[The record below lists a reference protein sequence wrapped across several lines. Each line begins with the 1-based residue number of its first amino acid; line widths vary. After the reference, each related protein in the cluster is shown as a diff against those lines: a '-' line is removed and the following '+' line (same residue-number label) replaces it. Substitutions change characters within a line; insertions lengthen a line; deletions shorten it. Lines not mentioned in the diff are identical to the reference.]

1 MTAVPIPTSP
11 IPLAGS
17 NPKAAATR
25 APAYPRI
32 QSHAGI
38 AASID
43 DLKGFLANESEFN
56 SGIVGSSPQLNRV
69 LHVAQQYAHSSAPV
83 LISGESGTGKELVAK
98 MIHVLSGRR
107 DKPYLQINCAAL
119 SEGLIESELF
129 GHEKGAFTGADSART
144 GKFEAADGGTLLL
157 DEIGEMPQQLQAK
170 LLRVLEQFEFQR
182 VGGNTPVTVNTRI
195 IDTTNRV
202 LSDEV
207 ERNTFRLDLFHR
219 LSVLNLTIP
228 PLRERRADI
237 SELVSAFVH
246 SFQSESVVSIQAI
259 STAAMQVLIQHDW
272 LGNVRELRNAIR
284 HACVVNATGTLEA
297 TDFPDSLRSAGTP
310 VIRAQ
315 PVALRRSDPFQE
327 LAEQIID
334 LPLDE
339 IEERVIAATLAR
351 FDGNKA
357 AAARHLGITAR
368 TISNKLQRY
377 SGDE

>member
-119 SEGLIESELF
+119 SEGLIES
-129 GHEKGAFTGADSART
+129 
-144 GKFEAADGGTLLL
+144 
-157 DEIGEMPQQLQAK
+157 QQFPGCWNS
-170 LLRVLEQFEFQR
+170 RE
-182 VGGNTPVTVNTRI
+182 N
-195 IDTTNRV
+195 
-202 LSDEV
+202 
-207 ERNTFRLDLFHR
+207 ERF
-219 LSVLNLTIP
+219 
-228 PLRERRADI
+228 
-237 SELVSAFVH
+237 
-246 SFQSESVVSIQAI
+246 
-259 STAAMQVLIQHDW
+259 
-272 LGNVRELRNAIR
+272 
-284 HACVVNATGTLEA
+284 
-297 TDFPDSLRSAGTP
+297 
-310 VIRAQ
+310 
-315 PVALRRSDPFQE
+315 
-327 LAEQIID
+327 
-334 LPLDE
+334 
-339 IEERVIAATLAR
+339 
-351 FDGNKA
+351 
-357 AAARHLGITAR
+357 
-368 TISNKLQRY
+368 
-377 SGDE
+377 